1 MVLARSSNHH
11 GLADETAEKRHCGNG
26 KRANHVKAKRYRHGL
41 VKPAHLAQFSQTGR
55 LQDGACSHEEERFI
69 KDVCEGVAV
78 APFAASALPIPT
90 PQTMYP
96 TWLTMW

>member
-55 LQDGACSHEEERFI
+55 LQDGACSYEEERFI
-69 KDVCEGVAV
+69 KDVREGVGSGAV
-78 APFAASALPIPT
+78 RGQRAPDSYATNHVPNLADD
-90 PQTMYP
+90 
-96 TWLTMW
+96 